1 MYIFIFFQDFEVGKY
16 FKKIK
21 KCRSIDKIMIK
32 SECLVL
38 IGKSFEGKFDFEF
51 DKFELEDELSFDS
64 LFD

>member
-1 MYIFIFFQDFEVGKY
+1 MGKY